1 MQPVSSVTA
10 FLARHLSRPTVDA
23 EAQEILA
30 LLDPIQRRV
39 AEELAR
45 TPQRE
50 DRLRHLAEETGTRWE
65 PARYDRIERARCS
78 TSATNSH
85 AAAGC
90 NRSLTASSSSTR

>member
-39 AEELAR
+39 VQELAR

-50 DRLRHLAEETGTRWE
+50 DRLRCLAEETGARWE
-65 PARYDRIERARCS
+65 PARYDRVESRALRRLS
-78 TSATNSH
+78 RELIR
-85 AAAGC
+85 
-90 NRSLTASSSSTR
+90 RSWLQP

>member
-50 DRLRHLAEETGTRWE
+50 DRLRRLAEETGTRWD
-65 PARYDRIERARCS
+65 PARYDRIEARALQHL
-78 TSATNSH
+78 SH
-85 AAAGC
+85 E
-90 NRSLTASSSSTR
+90 LTRRGWLQP